1 VKSAGETGTMMGL
14 DLKRKSRKKTVGGK
28 RMLRLA
34 KETDLVMIQSYPE
47 EVQIAVQEVLKIL
60 DENYGADRN
69 PKADYGGYVILTES
83 EDDFGEI
90 EAEMNVEVSVDSIP
104 EYVDIIRCENRKVY
118 TSSLFL
124 LGSDY
129 GIVLVMPYDITPK
142 NLLNYAE

>member
-1 VKSAGETGTMMGL
+1 M
-14 DLKRKSRKKTVGGK
+14 LK
-28 RMLRLA
+28 LA

-47 EVQIAVQEVLKIL
+47 EVQEAVLEVLKIL

-83 EDDFGEI
+83 KDDFGEI
-90 EAEMNVEVSVDSIP
+90 EAEMNMEVSVDAIP

-129 GIVLVMPYDITPK
+129 GIVLVMPYEMTPK

>member
-1 VKSAGETGTMMGL
+1 
-14 DLKRKSRKKTVGGK
+14 
-28 RMLRLA
+28 MLRLA
-34 KETDLVMIQSYPE
+34 KVTDLVMIQSYPE
-47 EVQIAVQEVLKIL
+47 EVQIAVLEVLKIL

-69 PKADYGGYVILTES
+69 LKTDYGGYVILTES
-83 EDDFGEI
+83 EDDLGEI
-90 EAEMNVEVSVDSIP
+90 EAEMNVEVSVDAIP

-129 GIVLVMPYDITPK
+129 GIILVMPYEITPR